1 VKPQAKVGMAMIA
14 LGGAIWL
21 FTPSH
26 VTWGNHHYFKH
37 ALAGGLIAVGALFLL
52 VGSRS

>member
-1 VKPQAKVGMAMIA
+1 VKPQTKIGLAMVA
-14 LGGAIWL
+14 AGTAIWA

-26 VTWGNHHYFKH
+26 VTWGNHHYIKH
-37 ALAGGLIAVGALFLL
+37 ALAGFLLGIGALFLL

>member
-1 VKPQAKVGMAMIA
+1 MKPQAKVGVALIA
-14 LGGAIWL
+14 VGLAIWA

-37 ALAGGLIAVGALFLL
+37 ALAGGLVAVGALFLL